1 MMPDENFKFSCS
13 RILSPWLKKISI
25 NSSVLKYNKMKDFN
39 RYLRE
44 SESTFTMVGDNF
56 EKL

>member
-25 NSSVLKYNKMKDFN
+25 NSSVLKYNKMKDFH
-39 RYLRE
+39 RYFRE
-44 SESTFTMVGDNF
+44 SERVLSPWLKKI